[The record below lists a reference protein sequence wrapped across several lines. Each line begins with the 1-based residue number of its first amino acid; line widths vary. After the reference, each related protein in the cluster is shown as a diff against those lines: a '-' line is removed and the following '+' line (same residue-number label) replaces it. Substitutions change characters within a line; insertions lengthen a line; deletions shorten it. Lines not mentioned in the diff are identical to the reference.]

1 MARLDELDMKI
12 LSTLYKDASISI
24 PDLSKQ
30 LGINLSV
37 AYSRIKRLR
46 RRGVIDRYTLIVNEE
61 KLGYNSSAIAG
72 LNLDPKLREQAINEV
87 MNLENVRLVSE
98 VTGRFDVLVYL
109 KGRSLDEIHS
119 IVYEKIGKIAGVTHT
134 EVFVEVTRKYPN
146 VTFKLLRIDESS

>member
-12 LSTLYKDASISI
+12 LTALYKDASISV

-61 KLGYNSSAIAG
+61 KLGYGSSAIAG
-72 LNLDPKLREQAINEV
+72 LNLDPKLREQAINEI
-87 MNLENVRLVSE
+87 MRIENVRHISE
-98 VTGRFDVLVYL
+98 VTGRFDILVYL
-109 KGRSLDEIHS
+109 RGRSLDEIHS
-119 IVYEKIGKIAGVTHT
+119 IVYEKIGKIPGVIHT

-146 VTFKLLRIDESS
+146 VTFKLAKTNEGS